1 LRIALIYNPL
11 SGSRHERHG
20 PLISAVSA
28 IFESAGHQ
36 VTLLPT
42 EQAAHATALAVQVA
56 ASHELILSAG
66 GDGTAHEILQ
76 ALVDTQSRCA
86 LGVLPFGTGNVLA
99 GDLALSRDP
108 LAAART
114 LLTYKPRRI
123 SAGKIEFID
132 ASGNN
137 ASRYFTVA
145 AGIGAHA
152 LLIYAASAD
161 AKRRGGIFTYYYT
174 GFVSLFTHPFAPMRV
189 VIRKP
194 GGEIIER
201 TAVEAVAMRVSSFG
215 GLLKNWRPGGALIS
229 EELRV
234 ILLTRAHRGELFR
247 YSLAA
252 FAGHTSESAG
262 IQFHSATHLTCEAL
276 ADDSLPRSRE
286 VGDAS
291 STRDFLHTQ
300 ADGEILGTA
309 PITMSI
315 VPDAFTLLMPSI

>member
-1 LRIALIYNPL
+1 
-11 SGSRHERHG
+11 
-20 PLISAVSA
+20 
-28 IFESAGHQ
+28 
-36 VTLLPT
+36 
-42 EQAAHATALAVQVA
+42 
-56 ASHELILSAG
+56 
-66 GDGTAHEILQ
+66 
-76 ALVDTQSRCA
+76 
-86 LGVLPFGTGNVLA
+86 
-99 GDLALSRDP
+99 
-108 LAAART
+108 
-114 LLTYKPRRI
+114 
-123 SAGKIEFID
+123 
-132 ASGNN
+132 
-137 ASRYFTVA
+137 
-145 AGIGAHA
+145 
-152 LLIYAASAD
+152 
-161 AKRRGGIFTYYYT
+161 
-174 GFVSLFTHPFAPMRV
+174 MRV
-189 VIRKP
+189 VIRKQ

-201 TAVEAVAMRVSSFG
+201 TVVEAVAMRVSSFG